1 MKRIIASKIILVL
14 ALFGLI
20 ACNDTGNANRTNIN
34 TNTANGNLT
43 GVNSLPNTNAGNVN
57 AANANTMGMNMGA
70 NPTDAQG
77 FATRAAQGGMAEVEL
92 GRHASQKAQN
102 AEVKKFAQMMVQD
115 HTNANTELKSLA
127 GKKNITLP
135 TALDAEHKAVMD
147 KLQGLSGAEF
157 DKAYMDA
164 MVEDH
169 EKTVD
174 LFQAQA
180 DDGAD
185 ADMKAF
191 AAKTLPKLKQH
202 LEMAEKING
211 NLK

>member
-20 ACNDTGNANRTNIN
+20 ACNDTGNANRTN
-34 TNTANGNLT
+34 TNVNIVNGNLI
-43 GVNSLPNTNAGNVN
+43 GVNSLPNTNTANVN
-57 AANANTMGMNMGA
+57 AANTMGMNLGS

-92 GRHASQKAQN
+92 GRLASQKAQN
-102 AEVKKFAQMMVQD
+102 AEVKKFGQMMVQD

-169 EKTVD
+169 EKTID

-180 DDGAD
+180 DDGDD

-191 AAKTLPKLKQH
+191 ASKTLPKLKQH
-202 LEMAEKING
+202 LEMAESING
-211 NLK
+211 KLK

>member
-20 ACNDTGNANRTNIN
+20 ACNDAGNANRTNIN
-34 TNTANGNLT
+34 TNNGNLT

-57 AANANTMGMNMGA
+57 AANANTMGMNTGS

-92 GRHASQKAQN
+92 GRLASQKAQN

-147 KLQGLSGAEF
+147 KLQGLTGAEF

-180 DDGAD
+180 DDGDD
-185 ADMKAF
+185 ADVKAF
-191 AAKTLPKLKQH
+191 AAKTLPKIRQH

>member
-20 ACNDTGNANRTNIN
+20 ACSDTGNANRTNIN
-34 TNTANGNLT
+34 TNNGNLI
-43 GVNSLPNTNAGNVN
+43 GVNSLPNTNTTNIN
-57 AANANTMGMNMGA
+57 PANTMGMNMGS

-92 GRHASQKAQN
+92 GRLASQKAQN

-127 GKKNITLP
+127 SKKNITLP

-191 AAKTLPKLKQH
+191 AAKTLPKVKQH

>member
-1 MKRIIASKIILVL
+1 MKRIIASKIILIL

-34 TNTANGNLT
+34 TNNGNLIV
-43 GVNSLPNTNAGNVN
+43 VNSQPNTNAGNFN

-92 GRHASQKAQN
+92 GRLASQKAQN

-127 GKKNITLP
+127 SKKNITLP

-185 ADMKAF
+185 ADLKAF

-202 LEMAEKING
+202 LEMAESING
-211 NLK
+211 KLQ